1 MKEKNFYSLFKSKRL
16 YVIVILFFLFFINY
30 ADRTNLSIAAPKIS
44 HDLGWN
50 SVTMGWAFSGFL
62 WTYILFLI
70 PMGRLVDKIGT
81 KKMNAYS
88 ISLWTIA
95 SMLTGVVTSF
105 GSMMASRLVLGV
117 GESASYPTAGK
128 IVRQWF
134 PSRERGV
141 TTSIYNSGAYAGPA
155 LSTPIIA
162 WVVVQTSWRLSFILV
177 GIAGFIW
184 LLLWLKVYR
193 TPERTKWLSSEESN
207 YILSNRDEHSNGVWE
222 SDQPNKKGLL
232 KVLLSQKSVWGLAIT
247 QGCAVYT
254 QYLFLTWLP
263 SYLVQERHLHL
274 LDAGMIGAIPYVAA
288 VIFGIMIG
296 RFSDSLLKQGENIK
310 GNRRKMVV
318 ILMLISSVILL
329 TNFTDSIVLIII
341 LMSISLTAVASS
353 ISLNMAL
360 ANDLV
365 SNSKIMGTAGSIT
378 IFGGNVFGLVAPIVT
393 GYIVNATNSY
403 NSAFLLAG
411 AILIFGAI
419 VSFTLTRKPIRDE
432 INTVP
437 DSVKVD
443 A

>member
-1 MKEKNFYSLFKSKRL
+1 MKDRNFHSLFKSKRF

-30 ADRTNLSIAAPKIS
+30 ADRTNLSVAAPKMA

-50 SVTMGWAFSGFL
+50 NVTMGWAFSGFL
-62 WTYILFLI
+62 WTYIIFLI

-95 SMLTGVVTSF
+95 SMLTGVVTNF
-105 GSMMASRLVLGV
+105 GSMMAARLALGV

-134 PSRERGV
+134 PSKERGV

-162 WVVVQTSWRLSFILV
+162 WIVVNTNWRMSFFLV
-177 GIAGFIW
+177 GLAGFVW
-184 LLLWLKVYR
+184 LLIWLKVFR
-193 TPERTKWLSSEESN
+193 TPKETKWLAEEERK
-207 YILSNRDEHSNGVWE
+207 YILSNRDEHSSQAAENQTQ
-222 SDQPNKKGLL
+222 DKKGLL
-232 KVLLSQKSVWGLAIT
+232 KTLLSQKSVWGLAIT

-274 LDAGMIGAIPYVAA
+274 LKAGMIGAIPYIAA
-288 VIFGIMIG
+288 VIFGILIG
-296 RFSDSLLKQGENIK
+296 RFSDSLLKNGENIK

-329 TNFTDSIVLIII
+329 TNFTNNMVLIIV

-365 SNSKIMGTAGSIT
+365 SNAKIMGTAGSIT
-378 IFGGNVFGLVAPIVT
+378 IFGGNIFGLLAPIVT

-411 AILIFGAI
+411 AILILGAI
-419 VSFTLTRKPIRDE
+419 VSFTMTRKPIRDDVEPYARSVE
-432 INTVP
+432 I
-437 DSVKVD
+437 D